1 MDIKMSELKRNLK
14 VLKIEQVRRMEL
26 KERIVKSRVA
36 KGETNELKGDINVEK
51 ADLEKEKEN
60 YELSTV
66 SIKAG
71 NVGDLKPQ
79 GLMLTPGSVV
89 ALKTTSENL
98 TRKDIKNTLSPF
110 GEVAYVDYIDGVY
123 QGFIRFASSGDL
135 EKVMSLDDT
144 AKEAWVFQLRKLGN
158 EEECEYF
165 RKAEEKRLL
174 KYSKD

>member
-1 MDIKMSELKRNLK
+1 MRLKT
-14 VLKIEQVRRMEL
+14 
-26 KERIVKSRVA
+26 SR
-36 KGETNELKGDINVEK
+36 LR
-51 ADLEKEKEN
+51 
-60 YELSTV
+60 
-66 SIKAG
+66 
-71 NVGDLKPQ
+71 
-79 GLMLTPGSVV
+79 LTPGSVV

-98 TRKDIKNTLSPF
+98 TRKDIKNTLSAF

-174 KYSKD
+174 KYSKDQRKKRKKGRGVDKITRDMENVSNHIHFS